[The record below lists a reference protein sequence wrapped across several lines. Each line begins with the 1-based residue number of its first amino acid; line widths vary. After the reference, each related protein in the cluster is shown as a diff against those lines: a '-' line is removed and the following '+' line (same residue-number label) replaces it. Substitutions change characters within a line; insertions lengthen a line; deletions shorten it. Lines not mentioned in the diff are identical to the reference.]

1 MWPRDTFHGCY
12 LIGLLLHRQYRQDNG
27 LPFANAGSWVPRQS
41 VRRTMATPP
50 TFYVRPTGWRFICK
64 LEVIG
69 LADQTSIDTDDFS
82 SAANVPSLEDRKL

>member
-1 MWPRDTFHGCY
+1 
-12 LIGLLLHRQYRQDNG
+12 
-27 LPFANAGSWVPRQS
+27 
-41 VRRTMATPP
+41 VRRIMATPP

-82 SAANVPSLEDRKL
+82 SAANVPSLENRKL